1 MSTISSLIIGALA
14 LVFITVIFIA
24 GVSNM
29 LLTMAL
35 LYGLAFIIIMIKY
48 GWRRGSITALIYLFI
63 FVAIYYLHEGLQA
76 FIRYMG

>member
-14 LVFITVIFIA
+14 LVFMTVIFIA

-29 LLTMAL
+29 LLTIAL
-35 LYGLAFIIIMIKY
+35 LYGIAFMIIMIKY

-63 FVAIYYLHEGLQA
+63 FAAIYYLYEGLLV
-76 FIRYMG
+76 FIRYMD